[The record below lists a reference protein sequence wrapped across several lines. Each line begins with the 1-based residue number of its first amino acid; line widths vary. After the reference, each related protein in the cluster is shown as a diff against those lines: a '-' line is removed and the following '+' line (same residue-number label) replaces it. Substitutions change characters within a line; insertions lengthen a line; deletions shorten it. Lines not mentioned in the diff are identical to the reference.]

1 MSYKSDGMGDRG
13 TSVTLIFY
21 KVGADWWKE
30 PALNLLAAAAQFS
43 SYTHVEIAIGEGEGL
58 NGMMSNVAR
67 IFNDPQGVVSYF
79 TRTTLPFAQ
88 ARGVRTYP
96 ARSCV
101 SSQELCQR
109 TGKNPQVCNATHLP
123 HLLVVPTLASTDRP
137 AMLLCPQYTY
147 LSLGCS
153 KGAEQRMLQFARA
166 QVGKPFS
173 NMGMARSLI
182 WPRSS
187 TMQTFYCA
195 ELVAA
200 ILKQGGLMYAALH
213 SNSLPMNLFSPG

>member
-1 MSYKSDGMGDRG
+1 M
-13 TSVTLIFY
+13 
-21 KVGADWWKE
+21 
-30 PALNLLAAAAQFS
+30 
-43 SYTHVEIAIGEGEGL
+43 
-58 NGMMSNVAR
+58 
-67 IFNDPQGVVSYF
+67 
-79 TRTTLPFAQ
+79 
-88 ARGVRTYP
+88 
-96 ARSCV
+96 
-101 SSQELCQR
+101 
-109 TGKNPQVCNATHLP
+109 
-123 HLLVVPTLASTDRP
+123 
-137 AMLLCPQYTY
+137 CPQYTY

-153 KGAEQRMLQFARA
+153 NGAEQRMLQFARA

-213 SNSLPMNLFSPG
+213 SNSQPMNLASSHQSGDACCVCP

>member
-1 MSYKSDGMGDRG
+1 
-13 TSVTLIFY
+13 VTLIFY

-123 HLLVVPTLASTDRP
+123 HLLVIPTRASTDRL
-137 AMLLCPQYTY
+137 AMLPCSRSTRICRSAAPRAPSSACC
-147 LSLGCS
+147 SLHGPRWAS
-153 KGAEQRMLQFARA
+153 PSATWAWR
-166 QVGKPFS
+166 
-173 NMGMARSLI
+173 ARSSGRGPRPCRRSTAQSW

-187 TMQTFYCA
+187 SRA
-195 ELVAA
+195 V
-200 ILKQGGLMYAALH
+200 
-213 SNSLPMNLFSPG
+213 